1 VFIVVHMDK
10 SVIWNNN
17 DVFHKFQYL
26 GLQKFLRFQF
36 DLVRLSSFSISNR
49 IFYLDL
55 TKLVQHEIVP
65 SKEILLSDSSDDDVK
80 TTICPGENSFFLQ
93 KINRNKTI
101 V

>member
-1 VFIVVHMDK
+1 MFIVVHMDK

-55 TKLVQHEIVP
+55 TKLVQHEILP

-80 TTICPGENSFFLQ
+80 TTICPGEN
-93 KINRNKTI
+93 
-101 V
+101 